1 MRAPAVLRR
10 PRPTGRPRATAP
22 RTAGRPRTALR
33 FVLAL
38 AALGAVVVAGIALG
52 AVRIPLDVVWRALLG
67 QEVQPPYD
75 VIVHDIRLPR
85 TITATLVGASLG
97 LAGLQMQTLF
107 GNPLADPFILGVS
120 SGASLGVALVV
131 LAVGS
136 SGWSGSFASG
146 LGGGGDVGIAV
157 AAATGAAT
165 VMGLVLL
172 VGRCV
177 TSSTTLLLLGVMFSY
192 LVSAL
197 VTVLLAGAT
206 PELVHQYIQWNFGSY
221 RGVTWSNLHVLV
233 PVLVCGLL
241 ACLLLPKRLNALLL
255 GERYATTMG
264 VDVPVTRTMIIVV
277 TAVLAGTAT
286 AFCGP
291 VQFLGIAVP
300 HLCRALF
307 STSDH
312 RVLLPACA
320 VLGAALALGADVLA
334 QLPGDEVLP
343 LNAVNAAIGAPVV
356 IYVLMRRSPSG
367 VPA

>member
-1 MRAPAVLRR
+1 MRSTAV
-10 PRPTGRPRATAP
+10 PR
-22 RTAGRPRTALR
+22 RPRTALR
-33 FVLAL
+33 FALAL

-75 VIVHDIRLPR
+75 VIVHDVRLPR
-85 TITATLVGASLG
+85 TLTATLVGASLG
-97 LAGLQMQTLF
+97 IAGLQMQTLF
-107 GNPLADPFILGVS
+107 RNPLADPFILGVS

-131 LAVGS
+131 LAVGA
-136 SGWSGSFASG
+136 SGWTGSFASG
-146 LGGGGDVGIAV
+146 LGGGGDVGIV
-157 AAATGAAT
+157 MAAATGAAT

-241 ACLLLPKRLNALLL
+241 ACLLLPKHLNALLL

-356 IYVLMRRSPSG
+356 IYVLVRRSPSG
-367 VPA
+367 TPA